1 MAAYLTACPRCDSD
15 VVPGAGVCDR
25 CQATFDPWVDRPARV
40 SQLLGADADA
50 LERGLDFPT
59 VARHLAEVNRL
70 VDRHETSVQDMVAVI
85 VRDLAL
91 TTDFRAV
98 FSEVLQRHLG
108 ASDLSRIFP
117 GYDSHRLDW
126 PGVLRPG

>member
-1 MAAYLTACPRCDSD
+1 MFVIGTQVQGGR
-15 VVPGAGVCDR
+15 VHGRWPGLE
-25 CQATFDPWVDRPARV
+25 PE
-40 SQLLGADADA
+40 QL
-50 LERGLDFPT
+50 
-59 VARHLAEVNRL
+59 
-70 VDRHETSVQDMVAVI
+70 HEG
-85 VRDLAL
+85 RDLAL

-98 FSEVLQRHLG
+98 FSEVLARHLG